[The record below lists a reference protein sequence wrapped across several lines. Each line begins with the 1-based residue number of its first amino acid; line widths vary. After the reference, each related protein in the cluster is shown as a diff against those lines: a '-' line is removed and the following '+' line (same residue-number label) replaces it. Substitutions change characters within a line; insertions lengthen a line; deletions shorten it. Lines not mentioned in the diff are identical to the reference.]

1 MNLLRLKY
9 FFTKLLLNI
18 KKKKIQFEYIGIC
31 PDIEM
36 ILQKL
41 QHYHFIQGYR
51 IDFKQNK
58 ILIFLSYDKEANP
71 ILTDIKIISNLGQRK
86 VISLDKIKLFLKNYP
101 YVLALA
107 RTSKGIFSFQECCT
121 LECGGEFLAI
131 LI

>member
-1 MNLLRLKY
+1 
-9 FFTKLLLNI
+9 
-18 KKKKIQFEYIGIC
+18 
-31 PDIEM
+31 M

-51 IDFKQNK
+51 VDFNQNK